1 MVEPSGKS
9 TKIITIDGPSGSGK
23 STAARLLA
31 ERLGF
36 AYLDTGAMYR
46 TATLKAL
53 RLGLDLRDSGGVIDM
68 TKELDLDLRPSAGG
82 MKVLLDGEDVSE
94 EIRTVEVT
102 DSAHFLASRR
112 GVRAEM
118 VKRQRRLAKKLGA
131 LVTEGRDQGTVVFPG
146 AEIKFFLEAE
156 AQTRANRR
164 FRQLQKTGEEV
175 TYDQVLAGME
185 TRDGRDR
192 DRQTAPLE
200 VPEKAVILDTT
211 TLTVGQMV
219 DQMAEE
225 VERNVASR
233 CHGKQ

>member
-1 MVEPSGKS
+1 MVKPLRQTIKV
-9 TKIITIDGPSGSGK
+9 ITIDGPSGSGK

-46 TATLKAL
+46 AATLKAL
-53 RLGLDLRDSGGVIDM
+53 RLDLNLRDSERLIEM
-68 TKELDLDLRPSAGG
+68 AKELDLELLPSDRG

-94 EIRTVEVT
+94 EIRTVAVT
-102 DSAHFLASRR
+102 DEAHFLASRR

-118 VKRQRRLAKKLGA
+118 VRRQQRLAKKLGP
-131 LVTEGRDQGTVVFPG
+131 LVTEGRDQGTVVFPR
-146 AEIKFFLEAE
+146 AEVKFFLDAKS
-156 AQTRANRR
+156 QTRAERR
-164 FRQLQKTGEEV
+164 FRQLQRTRQGA
-175 TYDQVLAGME
+175 TYEQVLAGME

-200 VPEKAVILDTT
+200 IPEKACIIDTT
-211 TLTVGQMV
+211 NLTVEQMV
-219 DQMAEE
+219 DRMAEE
-225 VERNVASR
+225 VERYLAGR